1 MPLFLTASGHQPHG
15 TIYAWQRS
23 LFPLKWRHNERN
35 DGSNHQRHDCVLNR
49 LFRRRSKKTPK
60 LHVTDLCEAVALL
73 RNDVSHWLGACL
85 ESALSLYYS
94 WTPHYLMMWIFKQM
108 RRPIALCGDR
118 LYRQQICN
126 SVERFSALAS
136 DVSSLQRIILS
147 NANSIIIIIMVLY
160 IVPYAFRY
168 RQLHPEIF
176 GNSTAITREKNIYQ
190 HACQLYVVYDIDFR
204 MV

>member
-60 LHVTDLCEAVALL
+60 I
-73 RNDVSHWLGACL
+73 DVSHWLGASL

-94 WTPHYLMMWIFKQM
+94 WMPHYLMMWIFKQM

-147 NANSIIIIIMVLY
+147 NANSMIIIIMVLY

-168 RQLHPEIF
+168 IQLYPEIF
-176 GNSTAITREKNIYQ
+176 GNSTVKPREKSIYQ
-190 HACQLYVVYDIDFR
+190 HACQLYVVYDIDFC